1 MQVSRPLP
9 RVKPALGM
17 NLNGPA
23 DWNSELPFVDVF
35 RFSREW
41 ISQRQ
46 GAGWGQGPALE
57 LDANGWVKR
66 LEPNCYAETLMNTID
81 PGPDGK
87 ARYPGGTYT
96 VLYDGDGELRF
107 WNAARVVRSEP
118 GRILIEVDPTRGAI
132 FLQIWRTNPSNYVRN
147 IRVIMPGFE
156 STYQKNPF
164 HPKFLQ
170 RWSGIACLRFMD
182 WGMTNN
188 STIRRWAE
196 RPTLQTA
203 TWTARGVPLEVMCD
217 LCNRLQCDAWICI
230 PHMADDDYVERAARL
245 VRERLNPKLRVWL
258 EYSNEVWN
266 GMFSQHRYAAERG
279 RALNLGGAGQ
289 DWDYAWRYTAYRS
302 VQIFNIWRPILGNR
316 VIRVLPVW
324 AANAWVSERIIEF
337 QQAYRHADV
346 MAIAPYLGTTFTPNS
361 NPSAD
366 EVSRWSVDQALDYME
381 NTDLPEC
388 VRMMREQSALARKYN
403 LRLVAYEGGTHFLGA
418 GGAENNER
426 LTQLIMAT
434 NRHPRI
440 ASLYRRYY
448 QAWQESGGWLFNYFA
463 STGTWSKWG
472 CWGILEY
479 MDQDPLEAPKYLA
492 TVEWARR
499 LGQKM
504 QVV

>member
-1 MQVSRPLP
+1 MQVVRPLP
-9 RVKPALGM
+9 RVRAALGM
-17 NLNGPA
+17 NLSGPA

-35 RFSREW
+35 RLSREW
-41 ISQRQ
+41 ISQRE
-46 GAGWGQGPALE
+46 GAGWGQGPALD

-66 LEPNCYAETLMNTID
+66 LEPGCYAETLMNTID
-81 PGPDGK
+81 PGPDGRP
-87 ARYPGGTYT
+87 RYPGGTYT
-96 VLYDGDGELRF
+96 VLYDGDGDLRF

-118 GRILIEVDPTRGAI
+118 GRIQIEVDPSRGAI
-132 FLQIWRTNPSNYVRN
+132 FLQIRRTNPNNHVRN

-156 STYQKNPF
+156 SSYLKNPF

-182 WGMTNN
+182 WGETNN
-188 STIRRWAE
+188 SRIERWTD

-203 TWTARGVPLEVMCD
+203 TWTARGVPMEVMCD

-230 PHMADDDYVERAARL
+230 PHRADDDYAERAARL
-245 VRERLNPKLRVWL
+245 VREKLNPRLRVWL
-258 EYSNEVWN
+258 EYSNELWN
-266 GMFSQHRYAAERG
+266 GIFSQHRYASERG
-279 RALNLGGAGQ
+279 RELNLGGSGA
-289 DWDYAWRYTAYRS
+289 DWEYAWRYTAYRS
-302 VQIFNIWRPILGNR
+302 VQIFNIWRPLLGNR

-324 AANAWVSERIIEF
+324 FANAWVSERIVEF
-337 QQAYRHADV
+337 QQAYRSADV
-346 MAIAPYLGTTFTPNS
+346 MAIAPYLGTTFTPDS

-366 EVSRWSVDQALDYME
+366 EVSRWTVEQALDYLE
-381 NTDLPEC
+381 NNDLPQC
-388 VRMMREQSALARKYN
+388 VQLLREQSALARKYN

-440 ASLYRRYY
+440 ASIYRRYY
-448 QAWQESGGWLFNYFA
+448 RAWEEQGGWLFNYFA
-463 STGTWSKWG
+463 STSTWSKWG

-479 MDQDPLEAPKYLA
+479 MDQDPREAPKYVA